1 MKLLIDESLDIRLR
15 HRFPEHDT
23 RTVEYMGW
31 KSIGNGELLA
41 LARQEFDVF
50 ITRDQKIPDQQN
62 ITPEEIPIIVL
73 HARSNRM
80 SDLELLVPQI
90 LETLHSIKRGQVVRI
105 PHLPTR
111 D

>member
-1 MKLLIDESLDIRLR
+1 
-15 HRFPEHDT
+15 
-23 RTVEYMGW
+23 MGW

-41 LARQEFDVF
+41 LARHEFDVF
-50 ITRDQKIPDQQN
+50 ITRDQKMPAQQN

-90 LETLHSIKRGQVVRI
+90 LEALKSIERGQIVRI
-105 PHLPTR
+105 PHIPTR